1 MLDVDDL
8 RGFIET
14 SLGDEVLGV
23 WLDAA
28 YEAIDAFA
36 GPAGD
41 SSGDTGAVTEV
52 ITPGPGDLLMVS
64 KPAAAIT
71 AVVETCY
78 GTDTDL
84 ALDDVAL
91 VGSQMVRRLR
101 TGTNPSSWWRGRVEI
116 TYERLPD
123 ANERDRVAIGLVQL
137 DVNHNP
143 GVTSEELGDWSATYA
158 NNSAMNYSAERQ
170 ALLASLTPGFVAK

>member
-1 MLDVDDL
+1 MLDVDQL
-8 RGFIET
+8 RGFVET
-14 SLGDEVLGV
+14 SLGDDVLEV

-28 YEAIDAFA
+28 YEAIDAVA

-52 ITPGPGDLLMVS
+52 ITPGPGDLLMLS
-64 KPAAAIT
+64 RPATAIS
-71 AVVETCY
+71 AVTETCY
-78 GTDTDL
+78 GTDTALELADVDL
-84 ALDDVAL
+84 VTTQL
-91 VGSQMVRRLR
+91 VRRVR
-101 TGTNPSSWWRGRVEI
+101 TGPNPSPRWRGRVEI

-123 ANERDRVAIGLVQL
+123 ANERDRVAVALVQL

-158 NNSAMNYSAERQ
+158 NNSAMNYSLERQ
-170 ALLASLTPGFVAK
+170 AILASLSPGFVAK

>member
-1 MLDVDDL
+1 MLDVDEL

-14 SLGDEVLGV
+14 SLGDDVLGV

-28 YEAIDAFA
+28 YEAIDAYA

-41 SSGDTGAVTEV
+41 SSGDTGATTEV
-52 ITPGPGDLLMVS
+52 ITPGPGDLLMLTR
-64 KPAAAIT
+64 PASAIT
-71 AVVETCY
+71 AVTETCY
-78 GTDTDL
+78 GFDTDL

-91 VGSQMVRRLR
+91 IGTQMVRRLR
-101 TGTNPSSWWRGRVEI
+101 TGTNPSSRWRGRVAI

-123 ANERDRVAIGLVQL
+123 ANERDRVAVGLVRL

-143 GVTSEELGDWSATYA
+143 GITSEQLGDWSATYA
-158 NNSAMNYSAERQ
+158 NNSAMNYSVERQ
-170 ALLASLTPGFVAK
+170 ALLSSLTPGFVAK